1 MLFLYIVEWDNYF
14 DIMSPDVVNALRAD
28 RVPSYCYYV
37 QSFDFDGIESLRI
50 NTCVA
55 VVDIIDISWRLLSRP
70 QNREVLVRLGLFSSI
85 PTEDEVIS
93 LFTRALF
100 RPMITL
106 TYQAKQYYENMRQ
119 NHTWIGVQLRTGGL
133 LANTPEQ
140 DVFLTKEKIEIMA
153 RRIMEFI
160 ANQTIASPILFVSSD
175 SSDAIEQ
182 MKSLV
187 SILYTLPMSTK
198 SVIPLPPEITHLYS
212 KCICEMQLI
221 LRFYPSVITS
231 SQQKIVHSGRLQ
243 SIYPMLPTEENGE
256 YDHMII
262 NVHLLQIVAFD

>member
-160 ANQTIASPILFVSSD
+160 TNQTIASPVLFVSSD
-175 SSDAIEQ
+175 SSDTIEQ

-187 SILYTLPMSTK
+187 SIPVYSSNVYKIGHSSPARNHAPLQQVYLRNAVDIEVLSFCDYLITTK
-198 SVIPLPPEITHLYS
+198 D
-212 KCICEMQLI
+212 
-221 LRFYPSVITS
+221 S
-231 SQQKIVHSGRLQ
+231 SFGQIA
-243 SIYPMLPTEENGE
+243 IYLSNAA
-256 YDHMII
+256 YRRDWRI
-262 NVHLLQIVAFD
+262 